1 MPYRDLQRPAAPA
14 PTERVRWVPRE
25 TPLAPVAVVGFGDVA
40 RALARRLLRR
50 TDGGLVALQGV
61 AAPELLAVVG
71 AEAELPWADGALY
84 LGRDA
89 DATTLYLPTALRP
102 DVHVTLFERAFV
114 RGRTIE
120 SPVAVVPG
128 DRGLTAFSL
137 AAARPVSRERLAA
150 WMGG

>member
-14 PTERVRWVPRE
+14 PTERVRWVPRD
-25 TPLAPVAVVGFGDVA
+25 TPLLPAAVVGTGDVA
-40 RALARRLLRR
+40 RALVRRLLRL
-50 TDGGLVALQGV
+50 DEGGLVALQGV
-61 AAPELLAVVG
+61 AGVGLVAVMG
-71 AEAELPWADGALY
+71 AEGVLPWVDGAVY

-89 DATTLYLPTALRP
+89 DAPTLYLPTALRP
-102 DVHVTLFERAFV
+102 DVHLTLFERAFV

-128 DRGLTAFSL
+128 AQGLTAFSL
-137 AAARPVSRERLAA
+137 AGARPLSRARLVA

>member
-14 PTERVRWVPRE
+14 PTERVRWIPRE
-25 TPLAPVAVVGFGDVA
+25 TPLAPVAVVGLGDVA
-40 RALARRLLRR
+40 RALARRLLRL
-50 TDGGLVALQGV
+50 DEGGLVALHGV
-61 AAPELLAVVG
+61 AGPSLVAVMG
-71 AEAELPWADGALY
+71 AEAVLPWVDGALY

-89 DATTLYLPTALRP
+89 DAPTLYLPTALRP

-128 DRGLTAFSL
+128 SQGLTAFSL
-137 AAARPVSRERLAA
+137 AGARPVVRARLVA

>member
-14 PTERVRWVPRE
+14 PTERVRWVPRD
-25 TPLAPVAVVGFGDVA
+25 TPLLPAAVVGTGDVA
-40 RALARRLLRR
+40 RALVRRLLRL
-50 TDGGLVALQGV
+50 DEGGLVAV
-61 AAPELLAVVG
+61 MG
-71 AEAELPWADGALY
+71 AEGVLPWVDGAVY

-89 DATTLYLPTALRP
+89 DAPTLYLPTALRP
-102 DVHVTLFERAFV
+102 DVHLTLFERAFV

-128 DRGLTAFSL
+128 AQGLTAFSL
-137 AAARPVSRERLAA
+137 AGARPLSRARLVA